1 MRNGIL
7 FVVSG
12 PAGSGKGTVVRKI
25 IEKHPEIKLSISAT
39 TRNPRP
45 EDEEGVTYFFISKD
59 EFKRKIENDEF
70 FEYNYFTGND
80 NYYGTPKA
88 AVNKQL
94 AEGKDVI
101 LEIDVNGAMQI
112 KEKCSEVV
120 TIMLTPPDVKTL
132 ERRLAGRNTESKEE
146 ILKRLDTAKKEME
159 LLPKYDY
166 SVVNED
172 GKADECADLI
182 YSIITAEHQKTTY
195 TKSIMEKFI

>member
-1 MRNGIL
+1 MKKGIL
-7 FVVSG
+7 FVISG
-12 PAGSGKGTVVRKI
+12 PAGSGKGTVVKKI

-39 TRNPRP
+39 TRSPRP
-45 EDEEGVTYFFISKD
+45 EDKEGVTYFFISKD

-70 FEYNYFTGND
+70 FEYNHFTGND
-80 NYYGTPKA
+80 NYYGTPRSE
-88 AVNKQL
+88 VNTPL
-94 AEGKDVI
+94 AEGRDVL

-112 KEKCSEVV
+112 KEKFSEVV

-132 ERRLAGRNTESKEE
+132 ERRLAGRNTETKAE
-146 ILKRLDTAKKEME
+146 IEKRLNTAKKEME

-172 GKADECADLI
+172 GMADECADLI
-182 YSIITAEHQKTTY
+182 YTIMKAEHQKTTY